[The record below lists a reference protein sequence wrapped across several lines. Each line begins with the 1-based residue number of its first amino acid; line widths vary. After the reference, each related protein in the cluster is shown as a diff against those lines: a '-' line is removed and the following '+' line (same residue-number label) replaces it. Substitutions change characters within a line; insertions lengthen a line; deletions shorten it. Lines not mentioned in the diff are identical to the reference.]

1 MCKKLHLSPA
11 YFASENGNIETS
23 EHANG
28 HEPTAIEA
36 TCGVVMD
43 PEDQS
48 ARNARVDKLWQT
60 LDTQNE
66 GQLDINGL
74 KKGLSKMDHRKSL
87 T

>member
-1 MCKKLHLSPA
+1 
-11 YFASENGNIETS
+11 
-23 EHANG
+23 
-28 HEPTAIEA
+28 
-36 TCGVVMD
+36 MD